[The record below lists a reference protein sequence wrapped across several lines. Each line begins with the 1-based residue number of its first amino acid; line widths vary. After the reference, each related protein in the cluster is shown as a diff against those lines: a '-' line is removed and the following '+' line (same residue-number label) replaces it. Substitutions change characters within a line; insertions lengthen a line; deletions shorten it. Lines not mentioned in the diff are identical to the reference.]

1 MAIFLEWDGGSIK
14 GNVTAE
20 GYTDWIKL
28 ENLQFG
34 VGRGITMEAGN
45 MSNRE
50 ATRPNMSEVSIS
62 KVMDGASSG
71 LFQEALVGSDGK
83 KVVITVVK
91 TGADKVE
98 EYVKYE
104 LEDAIISSYSMSA
117 GDSGPPFEN
126 LAISYS
132 QLTMA
137 YTAADKKNT
146 AGNQGIVGYSLTAG
160 KKV

>member
-1 MAIFLEWDGGSIK
+1 MAIFMQWDGGSIK

-28 ENLQFG
+28 ENVQFG

-50 ATRPNMSEVSIS
+50 ATRPSISEVSIS

-71 LFQEALVGSDGK
+71 LFQESLVGADGK
-83 KVVITVVK
+83 KVVISVVK

-104 LEDAIISSYSMSA
+104 LENALFSSYSMSA

-126 LAISYS
+126 LAISFS
-132 QLTMA
+132 KISMI
-137 YTAADKKNT
+137 YTAADKANA
-146 AGNQGIVGYSLTAG
+146 AGNQGVVGYDLELG

>member
-1 MAIFLEWDGGSIK
+1 MAIYLEWDGGSIK

-20 GYTDWIKL
+20 GYKDMIRL
-28 ENLQFG
+28 DSIQFG
-34 VGRGITMEAGN
+34 VGRGISMEAGH

-50 ATRPNMSEVSIS
+50 ATRPSISEVTVA
-62 KVMDGASSG
+62 KMMDGASSG

-83 KVVITVVK
+83 KAIIHVVK

-104 LEDAIISSYSMSA
+104 LEETLISSYSMSA
-117 GDSGPPFEN
+117 GDAGPPAESLSFSFGK
-126 LAISYS
+126 I
-132 QLTMA
+132 QMI

-146 AGNQGIVGYSLTAG
+146 AGNQGIVGYDLTAG
-160 KKV
+160 KKL